1 MTLAIV
7 LVIFAVIVISV
18 VFGSWHQWRQQLS
31 PRPNLAKEIQP
42 IDIEA
47 FRNLVD
53 PSETNYLRTRL
64 SFCGIPIGAAR
75 TIARHACVCVNR
87 SQKCGFPDSDWKPC
101 ALRRRTQHRRS
112 RAPVG
117 RQRHAFETQCIL
129 RACADLGRPGCGQA
143 RAFAATQIFH
153 GYVRLNGSAMLL
165 GRLQNPAVPV
175 RISAT

>member
-64 SFCGIPIGAAR
+64 SFWEFQSVQRERLLAMLAYVSTVHRNAAFLIAIGNRALSAADPS
-75 TIARHACVCVNR
+75 TVEAAHQLVDNAML
-87 SQKCGFPDSDWKPC
+87 
-101 ALRRRTQHRRS
+101 LRRNAFFALVQIRAAWLWPSS
-112 RAPVG
+112 R
-117 RQRHAFETQCIL
+117 L
-129 RACADLGRPGCGQA
+129 
-143 RAFAATQIFH
+143 AATQIFH
-153 GYVRLNGSAMLL
+153 GYIRLNGSAMLL
-165 GRLQNPAVPV
+165 GRLQHPAVPV